1 MIISK
6 PHKKIMEFLKKK
18 GFKIEV
24 KKVLLRKDGVKY
36 IIIPKHSKLNVGD
49 LIKLIKIKKE
59 DEE

>member
-1 MIISK
+1 M
-6 PHKKIMEFLKKK
+6 ME
-18 GFKIEV
+18 IEV